1 MNTDASNGK
10 MSRAIVA
17 LGTLLAVGLVLGA
30 FVLGYQARNIGSG
43 RSSVVVKGLAEK
55 PVRADNA
62 EWQVTA
68 KAFGQTFPET
78 LEKLRAEKA
87 ALDSFIQKHGFG
99 EASLDEK
106 SETVVP
112 NFVSKLAG
120 DRMITVKEG
129 FVGRQTVVVSSG
141 SLDKIIEASKAVLDY
156 KASGHEVEYQE
167 PRYLVSNLEEIKMS
181 LISAATENARKRA
194 QEFIRHS
201 DSRLGPMRS
210 ASQGAFY
217 ILPNTAD
224 ARMDDYGGIYDKSTI
239 DKVARVVVTIGF
251 RLE

>member
-1 MNTDASNGK
+1 MKTDGSNGN
-10 MSRAIVA
+10 MSRSVVVFGALVAI
-17 LGTLLAVGLVLGA
+17 GLIVGA
-30 FVLGYQARNIGSG
+30 FVLGYQTRNIGSG

-68 KAFGQTFPET
+68 KAFGQTFPEA
-78 LEKLRAEKA
+78 LENLRREKA
-87 ALDSFIQKHGFG
+87 ALDGFIGKYGFG
-99 EASLDEK
+99 KSALDDK
-106 SETVVP
+106 AETVEP
-112 NFVSKLAG
+112 NFVTRQTG
-120 DRMITVKEG
+120 ERMMTVQEG

-141 SLDKIIEASKAVLDY
+141 SLDKIIAASKGVMDY
-156 KASGHEVEYQE
+156 KASGHELEYQE
-167 PRYLVSNLEEIKMS
+167 PRYLVSNLEDVKMS

-194 QEFIRHS
+194 REFIKNS
-201 DSRLGPMRS
+201 DAKLGAMRS

-224 ARMDDYGGIYDKSTI
+224 ARMDDYGGVYDKSTI
-239 DKVARVVVTIGF
+239 DKIARVVVTVEF